1 MALTIAS
8 PMTALTKVMA
18 APTNVAPPVTMQYL
32 MKRAQMQAGWATRA
46 TEYSMATARLV
57 ASGRAAETWSALLE
71 MQHALQD
78 QLQEQTIDWFKG
90 LAAWG
95 RECAQIRAAN
105 TMSKMVEQDFNLMA
119 QFGQLVSDQATN
131 LANIFE
137 SAQVGYAYWVS
148 EKLNSPK

>member
-18 APTNVAPPVTMQYL
+18 APANAATPATMQY
-32 MKRAQMQAGWATRA
+32 MIKRHQMQLGWATRA
-46 TEYSMATARLV
+46 TECSVATARLI

-71 MQHALQD
+71 MQRALQD
-78 QLQEQTIDWFKG
+78 QLHEQTIDWFKG

-95 RECAQIRAAN
+95 RECAQLRAAN
-105 TMSKMVEQDFNLMA
+105 TMSKMVEQDFNLLA
-119 QFGQLVSDQATN
+119 QFGQLVGDQATN
-131 LANIFE
+131 VANIFE

-148 EKLNSPK
+148 EKLDS